1 MINIKNNIK
10 KIFNKFGYK
19 IVSNNDWNK
28 KVENLIVEATDY
40 DLKEFENIQELSL
53 TSLPNKWSLIQ
64 SLKHINDNKVDG
76 DIVETG
82 VYRGANL
89 ILINNFLNKFHIKK
103 KIFAYD
109 TYSGQS
115 DPSDLDYDIT
125 GKSMVEK
132 FSDYKKKNIIP
143 VYCSL
148 DDVKNNILKY
158 SDYKLDQIIFIKGKV
173 EDTLDIEK
181 NLPSKISLLRL
192 DTDFHDSI
200 KKSLEILY
208 PKLNNGGVLIIDDYG
223 HFKGARVAVDNFFK
237 DKKNIWMH
245 RVDYTCRLIIKP

>member
-1 MINIKNNIK
+1 M
-10 KIFNKFGYK
+10 
-19 IVSNNDWNK
+19 
-28 KVENLIVEATDY
+28 
-40 DLKEFENIQELSL
+40 
-53 TSLPNKWSLIQ
+53 
-64 SLKHINDNKVDG
+64 KHIKDNKVDG

-89 ILINNFLNKFHIKK
+89 ILIKNFLNKFHIKK

-158 SDYKLDQIIFIKGKV
+158 SDNKLDQIIFIKSG
-173 EDTLDIEK
+173 L
-181 NLPSKISLLRL
+181 KIL
-192 DTDFHDSI
+192 
-200 KKSLEILY
+200 
-208 PKLNNGGVLIIDDYG
+208 
-223 HFKGARVAVDNFFK
+223 
-237 DKKNIWMH
+237 
-245 RVDYTCRLIIKP
+245 